1 MQGKAA
7 VLVPDIALVKR
18 LQDELRQREAL
29 AKAQGKPLEPK
40 FLMPVYKRLYE
51 ILKQNYLNDF
61 FQRVLKIP
69 TKIFRYHSC
78 AQGLR
83 FSSVG
88 DDFTDEA
95 GEPSSAKRR
104 SNSIALLRQNDA
116 QKTHQ
121 KFNVIETILNKHRRK
136 KFNLQMA
143 KPVVPNPVKRKPK
156 EPIYFEQTK
165 RVTVTNSLLESPITE
180 PSSPAP
186 KSASATK
193 DSPVELRIRAIS
205 SSPQQQAE
213 PSM

>member
-1 MQGKAA
+1 M
-7 VLVPDIALVKR
+7 
-18 LQDELRQREAL
+18 
-29 AKAQGKPLEPK
+29 
-40 FLMPVYKRLYE
+40 
-51 ILKQNYLNDF
+51 
-61 FQRVLKIP
+61 LKIP
-69 TKIFRYHSC
+69 TNIFRYHSC

-95 GEPSSAKRR
+95 SEPSSAKRR

-165 RVTVTNSLLESPITE
+165 RVTVTNSLLESPIME